1 MSMRCERE
9 DKAVGEGHNGELVT
23 LDSLLSDSQC
33 LEGEKWLSE
42 GVLKKE
48 ERVQRR
54 V

>member
-1 MSMRCERE
+1 MSMRCERK
-9 DKAVGEGHNGELVT
+9 DKALGEGHNGELVT

-42 GVLKKE
+42 GVLKE
-48 ERVQRR
+48 EVRRR